1 MKPILFNENET
12 SFTSNGIG
20 RLSDAT
26 ECKVREV
33 KNGAYTLTMTYPVR
47 GRWFNELKVGR
58 IIYALHDNTGVP
70 QPFDIV
76 SVSKPSKGY
85 VKVNA
90 NHISYRLSGVV
101 ATSFG
106 VVDLTAIDYL
116 SGLSS
121 AIIGA
126 CPFTFYSDVDDII
139 GTIVS
144 KMSNAKPASV
154 RALLGSDAR
163 TNFLEV
169 FGVNGAAFKWDKFNV
184 SFLKQRGQNRGVS
197 FRRGKNV
204 VQLSEDVDNSQ
215 LVTAVVPYWQGYD
228 PITGDEVMV
237 DLSDSGYIVK
247 GDMADSYPYQHTI
260 VYDMS
265 DVWEQPPLKSE
276 LIEGAQKYL
285 QILAYNQLHT
295 RKSYAVDLT
304 YTGTETDALQDV
316 NLCDTVKL
324 IDEVLDVAT
333 SLEVVQTVYDCI
345 RERYSSIEVGD
356 KAQTLNETFK
366 LQNKI
371 YIETIRSQQEQTSD
385 LAKKT
390 NVTRYVQP
398 ASSNTNSTGTRL
410 LSATSNASSTP
421 IYDEDGEEIEKIAT
435 INRQDIYAHKGGGGG
450 GSGAKVLTIPKNTSL
465 MNGKTSVA
473 PRAIFQNG
481 TNVVGGTLTLT
492 ALTTATLVDQKFYI
506 PDTGNTRLLSV
517 VGQATGRLSNGDNIS
532 HRCILNLMCAV
543 NSNGTQLD
551 IAGIQSIEIQRG
563 TMGLVMAGLYEVG
576 TNFNIACTYS

>member
-33 KNGAYTLTMTYPVR
+33 KNGQYTLTMSYPVQ

-58 IIYALHDNTGVP
+58 IIYALHDNTGLP

-90 NHISYRLSGVV
+90 NHISYRLSGIV
-101 ATSFG
+101 ASPFG
-106 VVDLTAIDYL
+106 VVNLTAIDYL
-116 SGLSS
+116 TGLAS
-121 AIIGA
+121 AIIGT
-126 CPFTFYSDVDDII
+126 CPFTFTSDVDDVY

-144 KMSNAKPASV
+144 TMDNAKPASV

-163 TNFLEV
+163 TNFVEI
-169 FGVNGAAFKWDKFNV
+169 FGVNGAAFKWDKFTV
-184 SFLKQRGQNRGVS
+184 SFLKNRGQDNGVS

-204 VQLSEDVDNSQ
+204 IQLSQDVDNSQ
-215 LVTAVVPYWQGYD
+215 FVTAVVPFWRGYD
-228 PITGDEVMV
+228 PVTGDQVQV
-237 DLSDSGYIVK
+237 DLSDQGWVVK
-247 GDMADSYPYQHTI
+247 SAIADSYPYQHTA

-265 DVWEQPPLKSE
+265 DVWEQPPLKQE
-276 LIEGAQKYL
+276 LIAGAQQYL
-285 QILAYNQLHT
+285 QILTYNQFHKRT
-295 RKSYAVDLT
+295 SYAVDLT

-333 SLEVVQTVYDCI
+333 SLEVVETVYDCL
-345 RERYSSIEVGD
+345 RERYSSIGVGD
-356 KAQTLNETFK
+356 HAQTFSEVLK

-371 YIETIRSQQEQTSD
+371 YIETIKSQQEQTSD

-390 NVTRYVQP
+390 NVTRYVVP
-398 ASSNTNSTGTRL
+398 ASANTNANVQTRG
-410 LSATSNASSTP
+410 ATRAAATP
-421 IYDEDGEEIEKIAT
+421 EYDSDGNEIEKIAT
-435 INRQDIYAHKGGGGG
+435 INRQDIYAHVGGGGG

-465 MNGKTSVA
+465 MNSHTSVT
-473 PRAIFQNG
+473 PKAIIQSG
-481 TNVVGGTLTLT
+481 SNVVGATLTLT
-492 ALTTATLVDQKFYI
+492 ALTTPTLVDQKFYI
-506 PDTGNTRLLSV
+506 PDTGNTRLLSIY
-517 VGQATGRLSNGDNIS
+517 GQATGRLSNGDNIS
-532 HRCILNLMCAV
+532 HRCILNLFCSV
-543 NSNGTQLD
+543 NANGTQLD
-551 IAGIQSIEIQRG
+551 IQGIDSIEIQRG
-563 TMGLVMAGLYEVG
+563 TMGLVLAGLYEVG
-576 TNFNIACTYS
+576 TNFNISCTYA